1 MALHFGEFA
10 FDAARREV
18 RRAGRRVR
26 ISPKAFQLLQ
36 LLIEERSR
44 AVSREEIRAK
54 VWPGT
59 FVAATGLA
67 RLVNE
72 LRRALGD
79 TGRAPHWVRTVH
91 GFGYSF
97 CAEPSSDDTPFRRS
111 GYSLTWDNRR
121 ILLGEGETLIGRAPD
136 VAVSITSAR
145 VSRHHA
151 RITVVD
157 RRATLEDL
165 GSRNGTFLAGRRIK
179 AASEL
184 ASGDQIDVGP
194 VCLTFQRHL
203 PEQDTTEGD

>member
-1 MALHFGEFA
+1 MALHFGELA
-10 FDAARREV
+10 FDSARHEV
-18 RRAGRRVR
+18 RRAGRPVA
-26 ISPKAFQLLQ
+26 ISPKAFRLLE

-44 AVSREEIRAK
+44 AVSSEEIRAK
-54 VWPGT
+54 VWPGI

-72 LRRALGD
+72 LRRAIGD
-79 TGRAPHWVRTVH
+79 TGRERRWVRTVH

-97 CAEPSSDDTPFRRS
+97 CAQPSGGDSPVRRNE
-111 GYSLTWDNRR
+111 YSLMWGNRR

-136 VAVSITSAR
+136 VAVSIASAR

-157 RRATLEDL
+157 GRATLEDL
-165 GSRNGTFLAGRRIK
+165 GSKNGTFLAGRRITG
-179 AASEL
+179 ASEL
-184 ASGDQIDVGP
+184 ASGDEIEVGP
-194 VCLTFQRHL
+194 VCLTLRRHL